1 MNGKT
6 AFALTISLG
15 FIVLTGFGFFW
26 PIPAANV
33 KSIDSAMTALGTALG
48 AAVMALLRNSQAD
61 ETRASNTSKALD
73 TVQAALASTPASD
86 TPQPVQ
92 VVNNPDSPVPVEQ
105 TP

>member
-6 AFALTISLG
+6 AFALTLSLG
-15 FIVLTGFGFFW
+15 FILLTGIGFFW
-26 PIPAANV
+26 PIPPENV

-61 ETRASNTSKALD
+61 EVRAANTTKALD
-73 TVQAALASTPASD
+73 TVQAALNASPPTD
-86 TPQPVQ
+86 TPQQVQ

-105 TP
+105 AP